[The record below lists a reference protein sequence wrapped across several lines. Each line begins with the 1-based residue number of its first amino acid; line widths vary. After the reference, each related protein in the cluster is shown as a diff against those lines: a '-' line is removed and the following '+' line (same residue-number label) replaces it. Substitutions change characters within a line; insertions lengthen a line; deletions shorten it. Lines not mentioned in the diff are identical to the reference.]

1 MTASLPLNG
10 ANQTPMKED
19 TLRHRNIN
27 GSAQSKTVGHG
38 QAGLLRPLNST
49 NPASSPKESFSLLRR
64 CKRFAVNRAWAIPL
78 ALVLAFLSLFALN
91 PTESNPISHFI
102 FLSYKVESL
111 GDNPNAPTQYGKGLW
126 DIAFVAFYVLVLSFT
141 REFIMQEIL
150 RPLAAAHIKSQAKQA
165 RFMEQMYTA
174 MYFGVLGPAGL
185 YVMRQTPVWYFN
197 TRGMYELF
205 PHRTHAAEFKFY
217 YLFEAAYWAQQAIVM
232 LLGMEKRRK
241 DFMELVAHHI
251 LTLALIAL
259 SYRFHFTYMGIAIY
273 ITHDIS
279 DFFLAVSK
287 SLHYIAPDIMIPFYA
302 TNIGVWIYLRHVLNL
317 RILYSLLTEF
327 RTVGPYELNWETQQY
342 KCWISNVITF
352 GLLAGLQAL
361 NLFWLYYLL
370 RSAFKFLATGEKK
383 DDRSEPGESE
393 IEQDDFNVVEGS
405 NSHSLLNGSLSPSD
419 KSQQVTNGVGISV
432 GAIGTR

>member
-1 MTASLPLNG
+1 MTASSLPLNR
-10 ANQTPMKED
+10 ANQMPMKED

-27 GSAQSKTVGHG
+27 GSTQPKRAGYS
-38 QAGLLRPLNST
+38 QAGLLSPPNST
-49 NPASSPKESFSLLRR
+49 NPASSPKEPFSLLHR
-64 CKRFAVNRAWAIPL
+64 CKHFAVNRTWTIPL

-111 GDNPNAPTQYGKGLW
+111 DDNPNAPTQYGKGLW
-126 DIAFVAFYVLVLSFT
+126 DIAFVSFYVLVLSFT
-141 REFIMQEIL
+141 REFIMQEII
-150 RPLAAAHIKSQAKQA
+150 RPLAAAHIKSQGKQA

-174 MYFGVLGPAGL
+174 MYFGILGPAGL
-185 YVMRQTPVWYFN
+185 YVMHQSPVWYFN

-259 SYRFHFTYMGIAIY
+259 SYRFHFTYMGIAVY

-279 DFFLAVSK
+279 DFFLAVSRI
-287 SLHYIAPDIMIPFYA
+287 SPH
-302 TNIGVWIYLRHVLNL
+302 LNQFFW
-317 RILYSLLTEF
+317 F
-327 RTVGPYELNWETQQY
+327 RPNS
-342 KCWISNVITF
+342 K
-352 GLLAGLQAL
+352 
-361 NLFWLYYLL
+361 YY
-370 RSAFKFLATGEKK
+370 T
-383 DDRSEPGESE
+383 D
-393 IEQDDFNVVEGS
+393 
-405 NSHSLLNGSLSPSD
+405 
-419 KSQQVTNGVGISV
+419 
-432 GAIGTR
+432 

>member
-1 MTASLPLNG
+1 MTPRSLPPKG
-10 ANQTPMKED
+10 TNQTPD

-27 GSAQSKTVGHG
+27 GSQTKTIGNGHASP
-38 QAGLLRPLNST
+38 Q
-49 NPASSPKESFSLLRR
+49 NPTPKPKKRGSLPGR
-64 CKRFAVNRAWAIPL
+64 CRDFARKHTWTIPL
-78 ALVLAFLSLFALN
+78 GLVLVFLSLYALN
-91 PTESNPISHFI
+91 PTESNPVSHFI
-102 FLSYKVESL
+102 FLSYKGESL
-111 GDNPNAPTQYGKGLW
+111 NGDPNVPTQYGKGLW
-126 DIAFVAFYVLVLSFT
+126 DIAFVSFYVIVLSFT

-150 RPLAAAHIKSQAKQA
+150 RPLAASRIKSRGKQA

-174 MYFGVLGPAGL
+174 IYFGFLGPAGL

-251 LTLALIAL
+251 VTLVLIAL
-259 SYRFHFTYMGIAIY
+259 SYRFHFTYMGIAVY

-287 SLHYIAPDIMIPFYA
+287 SLHYIAPDIMMPFYA
-302 TNIGVWIYLRHVLNL
+302 TSMGTWLYLRHVLNL

-342 KCWISNVITF
+342 KCWISNIITF
-352 GLLAGLQAL
+352 ALLALLQAL
-361 NLFWLYYLL
+361 NLFWFYCLL

-383 DDRSEPGESE
+383 DDRSEPDESE
-393 IEQDDFNVVEGS
+393 IEQDE
-405 NSHSLLNGSLSPSD
+405 L
-419 KSQQVTNGVGISV
+419 KAVGGI
-432 GAIGTR
+432 